1 LDIGSVL
8 PYVKALT
15 ADADRPR
22 GRVSDFTLV
31 TRGFVGSLVTTYV
44 VDVGAGLQYVA
55 EQDRVSAG
63 VSMDEL
69 HQQAVHNFAALV
81 AKQRIRMPKYHAI
94 TPVLFDGN
102 FEVSVMLLD
111 ENWAWF
117 EAQFGEPEILAVA
130 PARDILAFCPASSEE
145 GRSQLGDL
153 IDRVWPTAD
162 HRLTRD
168 FYRRVAGVWTR
179 DQP

>member
-1 LDIGSVL
+1 LDLDSVL

-15 ADADRPR
+15 ADPDRQQD
-22 GRVSDFTLV
+22 RVSDL
-31 TRGFVGSLVTTYV
+31 RLANRAFVGSLVTTYV
-44 VDVGAGLQYVA
+44 VDKGAGLQFVA
-55 EQDRVSAG
+55 EQDLTSTAVS
-63 VSMDEL
+63 VDEL
-69 HQQAVHNFAALV
+69 PQRAVHNFAALV
-81 AKQRIRMPKYHAI
+81 AKQRLRMPKYHAI

-111 ENWAWF
+111 ENWEWF
-117 EAQFGEPEILAVA
+117 EAQFGEPQILAVA
-130 PARDILAFCPASSEE
+130 PARDILAFCPASSRE

-168 FYRRVAGVWTR
+168 FYRRVDGVWNL